1 MFEVEK
7 LAKKNVKKNIEEG
20 NIEQARIDLGEY
32 EKINPKDMEVHC
44 MKSIIEFLSGNYNR
58 AEEILTNIYN
68 KYEFNFDINYNL
80 GVINVYQ
87 NDYKVAI
94 KYLIKALFIDS
105 SKSDIVQEMI
115 YNIPEE
121 CLSEEDLEI
130 EKEKMLA
137 YFSNYKKVFPRINKT
152 ESYIGK
158 KIEVGEK
165 SYYCGMYDYYFP
177 ERDGILF
184 EYENSAMNLL
194 KTETL
199 QGKEERSLEFKVK
212 NKAILP
218 IMKLSLE
225 DIILSIN
232 KKEFNLNKNLPNRFY
247 YYPLEENDVVTIK
260 SEDKFVVGDLIS
272 KKIDSNKPKLIL
284 NIFIDGLSQKFLK
297 DNDIKECMPNTYSF
311 FKEGTICSNTYVS
324 GEWTYV
330 SMASFF
336 TGKYTKNHRVFH
348 PKYDCENLFKEELYT
363 EILNKNGYFCSKI
376 DGDWRSTPSYGY
388 VKGLDRFLYQSS
400 IRGMHCDDVIIE
412 SIEHLE
418 AFKEKNNFLWI
429 CIPDLHDIADELE
442 TRISTQVRNHV
453 SDRNFMM
460 RHETSVR
467 KGYNEGKINRYRVQ
481 AKRIDTYLGML
492 YNYLKENYK
501 DNEFVVSL
509 FADHGQGYL
518 VDSDNFLDDGRTNTA
533 MMFRGRNI
541 PKGQCDELIQGLD
554 LFPIIFKSIGL
565 SDVDIKD
572 GKIPMYF
579 DGECNREYTIT
590 ESVFP
595 ESPYRVAINDLEHKF
610 FFETVELCTDDGRVK
625 MQSFESKLINKK
637 TDKDETSI
645 YKDKVEKYTNVCIEH
660 IKEFII
666 IED

>member
-20 NIEQARIDLGEY
+20 NIEQARIALAEY
-32 EKINPKDMEVHC
+32 EKINPKDMEFHC

-58 AEEILTNIYN
+58 AEEILTSIYS

-87 NDYKVAI
+87 NDYKAAI
-94 KYLIKALFIDS
+94 RYLIKALFIDS

-115 YNIPEE
+115 YNIPVE
-121 CLSEEDLEI
+121 CLSEEELEI
-130 EKEKMLA
+130 QKEKMLI
-137 YFSNYKKVFPRINKT
+137 YFSNYKKAFPKINKI

-158 KIEVGEK
+158 EIKFDEK

-184 EYENSAMNLL
+184 EYENNALDLL
-194 KTETL
+194 KTEIL
-199 QGKEERSLEFKVK
+199 PGKKVNMISFKSE
-212 NKAILP
+212 NKSILP
-218 IMKLSLE
+218 IMKLNSK
-225 DIILSIN
+225 DVILSIN
-232 KKEFNLNKNLPNRFY
+232 DETFNLNTNLINRY
-247 YYPLEENDVVTIK
+247 YFYPLEADDVIK
-260 SEDKFVVGDLIS
+260 IESDDEFIVGNLIN
-272 KKIDSNKPKLIL
+272 KKIDKSKPKLIL

-297 DNDIKECMPNTYSF
+297 DNDIKQCMPNTYSF
-311 FKEGTICSNTYVS
+311 FKEGTICNNTYVS

-348 PKYDCENLFKEELYT
+348 PKYDCENIFEEELYT

-376 DGDWRSTPSYGY
+376 DGDWRSSPAYGY
-388 VKGLDRFLYQSS
+388 IKGMDRFLYQPSV
-400 IRGMHCDDVIIE
+400 RGMHCDDVIIE

-418 AFKEKNNFLWI
+418 AFKEQNNFLWI
-429 CIPDLHDIADELE
+429 CIPDLHDISDELE
-442 TRISTQVRNHV
+442 TRISTQVKNCIK
-453 SDRNFMM
+453 DRQFLK
-460 RHETSVR
+460 RSETSVR
-467 KGYNEGKINRYRVQ
+467 KSYDEGKINRYRVQ
-481 AKRIDTYLGML
+481 TKRIDTYLGML
-492 YNYLKENYK
+492 YSYLKENYK
-501 DNEFVVSL
+501 DNEFIISL

-533 MMFRGRNI
+533 MMFRGLNI
-541 PKGQCDELIQGLD
+541 PKGQCDELVQGLD

-572 GKIPMYF
+572 GNLPMYF
-579 DGECNREYTIT
+579 DGQCNREYTIT

-595 ESPYRVAINDLEHKF
+595 ESPYRIAINDLEHKF

-625 MQSFESKLINKK
+625 MQNFKIKLINKT

-645 YKDKVEKYTNVCIEH
+645 YRDKIERYINVCIEH